1 MMINLVLCF
10 AHITKIYFCF
20 NFNRKIKVKKKKCFK
35 LKTLFFY
42 EVSVGVK
49 LPNKVSVFLKQFS
62 KPIIDNN

>member
-20 NFNRKIKVKKKKCFK
+20 NFNRKIKVKKKMFQTKHAF
-35 LKTLFFY
+35 FFY